1 MGIYR
6 THIKIITMQSIAQV
20 QNVQKINTVSTG
32 KVANEKSMMVWR
44 PHGNKMFETFSF
56 LPPLSDA
63 DLTKQVQYLLN
74 NAGLRASNSRT
85 RPTPTLTATAG
96 LVWTPPSTPT
106 TTTTDTGSC
115 GSCRCTVATTPTK
128 SSKKSRRA
136 SRRSRTA
143 TSDAP
148 ASTTSSKCN
157 VLASCA
163 TDRSW
168 TRWKVV
174 PDKSLTDKS
183 KQLSFVF

>member
-1 MGIYR
+1 
-6 THIKIITMQSIAQV
+6 
-20 QNVQKINTVSTG
+20 
-32 KVANEKSMMVWR
+32 
-44 PHGNKMFETFSF
+44 MFETFSF

-74 NAGLRASNSRT
+74 NGWTPCLEFEDPAH
-85 RPTPTLTATAG
+85 PTLTATAG

-174 PDKSLTDKS
+174 PDKSLTDK
-183 KQLSFVF
+183 

>member
-1 MGIYR
+1 MIRIYLR
-6 THIKIITMQSIAQV
+6 FPSFFSSS
-20 QNVQKINTVSTG
+20 INT
-32 KVANEKSMMVWR
+32 NR
-44 PHGNKMFETFSF
+44 MFETFSF

-74 NAGLRASNSRT
+74 NGWTPCLDLEDP
-85 RPTPTLTATAG
+85 PTPTLTATAG

-143 TSDAP
+143 TSDARLRQHQ
-148 ASTTSSKCN
+148 ASAMCWLLVLQTEVGPDGRWCQTS
-157 VLASCA
+157 
-163 TDRSW
+163 R
-168 TRWKVV
+168 
-174 PDKSLTDKS
+174 
-183 KQLSFVF
+183 

>member
-1 MGIYR
+1 
-6 THIKIITMQSIAQV
+6 MQSIAQV
-20 QNVQKINTVSTG
+20 QNVQKINAVSTG
-32 KVANEKSMMVWR
+32 KVVNEKSMMVWR
-44 PHGNKMFETFSF
+44 
-56 LPPLSDA
+56 
-63 DLTKQVQYLLN
+63 
-74 NAGLRASNSRT
+74 
-85 RPTPTLTATAG
+85 
-96 LVWTPPSTPT
+96 PPSTPT

-168 TRWKVV
+168 TRCKVV

-183 KQLSFVF
+183 KYA